1 MQYIY
6 LFVVDG
12 AEWEDIVVFLSK
24 EEAIAKSKQ
33 CPHVR
38 LEIFEKTP
46 TGYRPIYNYYL
57 NGLLKE
63 PLKE

>member
-24 EEAIAKSKQ
+24 EEAIEKSIK

-46 TGYRPIYNYYL
+46 TGYHPIYNYYL